1 MSNLEDDIQEKNIS
15 LKNTVKFNKKIAIR
29 IGYILFI
36 LLILIAIIYKTT
48 LGYNKIYNGVHVNGV
63 YVGGSTVDEAEAILT
78 EYYQNLP
85 KMSLDVYCD
94 GEMSTIT
101 GAEILAS
108 FDSEKGAELAYSIG
122 RMGNVFQ
129 KILSG
134 IRYQILEEDVEFN
147 INYERLKLDSKIDK
161 LISKVGREVVQ
172 PSYVRDGDKLYITTG
187 TSGIKVDEVDLVNKV
202 IAKFN
207 RMEKK
212 PVYSYCT
219 SVEPNNVD
227 IEKIRTE
234 VYKEVQD
241 AKYKNDSGAFEVIPA
256 VIGVDFDVEEG
267 KKVAESVADLE
278 GVQFSIDLMLTMPQ
292 ATMEEV
298 MSDLFK
304 DELATF
310 TTYYNVNEVQRSENV
325 KLSADFINNTI
336 LMPGQEFSYN
346 NTVGE
351 RSLERGFKVAKVYQG
366 GEVVDGLGGG
376 ICQTSSTLYNA
387 VLLADLDVTERKN
400 HSLSVAY
407 VKLGRD
413 ATVSYGTI
421 DFKFKN
427 NKKTPIKIET
437 SVGGGVLTVK
447 ILGIKDNVNRTVDI
461 RTETVNVRKYNE
473 RVIQDSTIPVGTT
486 KIITTGKNGYTVK
499 AYKVIK
505 ENDVVVEEKL
515 LSTDTYAP
523 IVQVKKV
530 GVEPTPEG
538 Y

>member
-1 MSNLEDDIQEKNIS
+1 MNNLEDDVQKGIVSKE
-15 LKNTVKFNKKIAIR
+15 TTTKFNKKIMTR
-29 IGYILFI
+29 IGYVLFVV
-36 LLILIAIIYKTT
+36 LLLVGIIYKAT
-48 LGYNKIYNGVHVNGV
+48 LGYNKIYSGVHVNGV
-63 YVGGSTVDEAEAILT
+63 YVGGSTLIEAEAILT
-78 EYYQNLP
+78 EYYQNLG

-94 GEMSTIT
+94 KEMSTIT

-108 FDSEKGAELAYSIG
+108 FDAKKGAELAYSVG
-122 RMGNVFQ
+122 RNGNVFQ
-129 KILSG
+129 KILLG
-134 IRYQILEEDVEFN
+134 IRHQILEADVDQN
-147 INYERLKLDSKIDK
+147 INYERLKLDSKVDK

-187 TSGIKVDEVDLVNKV
+187 TTGIKVDEIDLTNKV
-202 IAKFN
+202 IAKFS
-207 RMEKK
+207 RMEKN
-212 PVYSYCT
+212 PVYCYCT
-219 SVEPNNVD
+219 SVEPNSVD
-227 IEKIRTE
+227 IEKIRNE

-241 AKYKNDSGAFEVIPA
+241 AKYKNDSGAFEVTPA
-256 VIGVDFDVEEG
+256 VVGVDFDIEEA

-278 GVQFSIDLMLTMPQ
+278 GVQFSVDLILTMPQ

-310 TTYYNVNEVQRSENV
+310 TTYYNVNEVQRTENV
-325 KLSADFINNTI
+325 RLSAEFINNTI

-351 RSLERGFKVAKVYQG
+351 RSIERGFKVAKVYQG
-366 GEVVDGLGGG
+366 GEVIDGLGGG

-387 VLLADLDVTERKN
+387 VLLADLEVTERRN

-427 NKKTPIKIET
+427 NKRTPIKIET
-437 SVGGGVLTVK
+437 KVGGGVLTVK
-447 ILGIKDNVNRTVDI
+447 VLGIKDNTNRTVDI

-473 RVIQDSTIPVGTT
+473 RIIQDSTIPVGTS
-486 KIITTGKNGYTVK
+486 KIVTTGKNGYTVK

-505 ENDVVVEEKL
+505 ENGVVVEEKL